1 LFLVGHRAH
10 YSVRPGLCKTQITGQ
25 QTGLRE
31 QKLAFSISPSPFS
44 SPSRFLSSMAR
55 SHPSSI
61 TRRSAGIALPAWL
74 GALVSSGGGKANAK
88 DEWTIIKY
96 NGGEYVADKNVHA
109 FYRFE
114 TFAPSGNDRVFRSKT
129 VLMRWKVGTQ
139 DIYINNIKFSLSF
152 PVVESGGK
160 ALISVIDLAKL
171 IDPVLR
177 PKYIQRKNKITTVV
191 IDPGHGAHDSGAKGV
206 YGYEKDYALSLGLR
220 LRKTLEARGF
230 KIKMTRSTDTF
241 LSLNQRV
248 AYANKVDNA
257 IFVSV
262 HFNSSGNR
270 SASGIE
276 TYALAPQGTASTNG
290 GGASGST
297 HNGNVRDAENIALA
311 TAVHAMV
318 IHRIN
323 AIDRGIKR
331 ARFNVLRGINKP
343 AILFEG
349 GFITNSSEGRKI
361 HTEAYL
367 DQLASSIAEAIVR
380 FQTVLGGK

>member
-1 LFLVGHRAH
+1 MDRKPL
-10 YSVRPGLCKTQITGQ
+10 PP
-25 QTGLRE
+25 
-31 QKLAFSISPSPFS
+31 IS
-44 SPSRFLSSMAR
+44 
-55 SHPSSI
+55 
-61 TRRSAGIALPAWL
+61 RRSAGLALPAWL
-74 GALVSSGGGKANAK
+74 GALASTAGSADAK
-88 DEWTIIKY
+88 EEWKIVKY
-96 NGGEYVADKNVHA
+96 NGGEYVSDKNVHE

-114 TFAPSGNDRVFRSKT
+114 TFAPSGRDRVFRSKT
-129 VLMRWKVGTQ
+129 VLMRWKTGTQ

-177 PKYIQRKNKITTVV
+177 PKYISRKNKITTVI
-191 IDPGHGAHDSGAKGV
+191 IDPGHGARDSGAVGV

-220 LRKTLEARGF
+220 LRKALEARSF

-241 LSLNQRV
+241 LSLDQRV
-248 AYANKVDNA
+248 AFANRVDNA

-270 SASGIE
+270 SANGIE

-290 GGASGST
+290 GGASGSS
-297 HNGNVRDAENIALA
+297 HNGNARDAENIALA

-318 IHRIN
+318 IHRVD

-349 GFITNSSEGRKI
+349 GFVTNSSEGRKI
-361 HTEAYL
+361 HSEAYL
-367 DQLASSIAEAIVR
+367 DQLARSIAEAIVR
-380 FQTVLGGK
+380 FQKVLGGK

>member
-1 LFLVGHRAH
+1 M
-10 YSVRPGLCKTQITGQ
+10 VRVFPNITISAALLGLAT
-25 QTGLRE
+25 LLS
-31 QKLAFSISPSPFS
+31 LAA
-44 SPSRFLSSMAR
+44 LSDQAQ
-55 SHPSSI
+55 
-61 TRRSAGIALPAWL
+61 AAD
-74 GALVSSGGGKANAK
+74 K

-96 NGGEYVADKNVHA
+96 GGREYVSDRNVNE

-114 TFAPSGNDRVFRSKT
+114 SFGPSGKDRLFKSKT
-129 VLMRWKVGTQ
+129 VLMRWKIGAQ

-177 PKYIQRKNKITTVV
+177 PKYIKRSQKLTTVI

-206 YGYEKDYALSLGLR
+206 LGYEKNYALNLSLR
-220 LRKTLEARGF
+220 LRKALEARGF
-230 KIKMTRSTDTF
+230 NIKMTRSTDTF
-241 LSLNQRV
+241 LTLGQRV

-257 IFVSV
+257 VFVSI

-270 SASGIE
+270 TASGIE

-290 GGASGST
+290 GNASGSFN
-297 HNGNVRDAENIALA
+297 NGNTRDAENIALA
-311 TAVHAMV
+311 TAVHAMAM
-318 IHRIN
+318 HRVD

-349 GFITNSSEGRKI
+349 GFVTNSGEARKI
-361 HTEAYL
+361 ASDAYL
-367 DQLASSIAEAIVR
+367 DQLASAIADAIVN
-380 FQTVLGGK
+380 FQKVMGGS